1 MFSVDEAESSDHRKK
16 KNSSSQDCVR
26 GMCVESTHP
35 VMHMPCKKPRPQGVC
50 LTPGRGKREKKINVE
65 IVSSLEPS
73 EGVQTVSVLELQ
85 VATFY
90 KHSFILAKLIM
101 ICWYNYHTLMRQCV
115 KSLLSS
121 ITLQW
126 HC

>member
-16 KNSSSQDCVR
+16 KLI
-26 GMCVESTHP
+26 
-35 VMHMPCKKPRPQGVC
+35 KPRLCERNVC
-50 LTPGRGKREKKINVE
+50 RVNSPSHAYAMQKAKTPGSVFNPRTREKRKKINVE